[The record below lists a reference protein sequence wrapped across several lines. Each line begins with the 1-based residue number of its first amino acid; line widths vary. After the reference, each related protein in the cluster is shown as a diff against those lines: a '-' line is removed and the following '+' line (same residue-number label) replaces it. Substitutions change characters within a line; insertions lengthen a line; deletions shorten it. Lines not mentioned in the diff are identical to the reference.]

1 VNERQDYLFI
11 RPSRTS
17 GNHLGKILSSTDLTH
32 SPTHSPIYLRP
43 LKTTSNKEHLSNTN
57 KKNLF
62 ADLFS
67 TMVHLS
73 TLLGAATL
81 ATFALS
87 DSASAHPGQQQHVKS
102 AAEIAH
108 RKLFHAN
115 AQRSLKACA
124 NSPHARK
131 LQERTVAH
139 RAAKVQ
145 QLRQEQAARR
155 RLAAADVLATSHKTN
170 LTDVTV
176 DTDPT
181 TLFGTDPKC
190 ILEPEV
196 TQGPYYVSGELI
208 RNDIRETQAG
218 VDLYAE
224 IQFIDVN
231 TCTPVEDYYVDFW
244 HCNSTGVYAGVVAS
258 GNGDS
263 SDLTNVNKTFNR
275 GLAPTDADG
284 LVNFITTFPG
294 HYTSRAT
301 HIHIL
306 GQHDGTVLANNTYS
320 GGKAASVGQLFFDQD
335 LLTEVEATS
344 AYNVNKQPVTL
355 NSADSIFAEET
366 ASGFDPVMEYALLGD
381 SVEDGVFAWI
391 SVGVDMTISKTV
403 SGAATLTADG
413 GVMNSS
419 NGVSGGGGGGN
430 GPSGSMGGAP
440 PSGSGFGGGSMGAPP
455 SGSMG
460 GAPASSEV
468 TAPTTASST
477 SSSSAAS
484 EASTTSAPSACVQSR
499 RV

>member
-1 VNERQDYLFI
+1 
-11 RPSRTS
+11 
-17 GNHLGKILSSTDLTH
+17 
-32 SPTHSPIYLRP
+32 
-43 LKTTSNKEHLSNTN
+43 
-57 KKNLF
+57 
-62 ADLFS
+62 
-67 TMVHLS
+67 MVHLS
-73 TLLGAATL
+73 TLLGAAAL

-87 DSASAHPGQQQHVKS
+87 DSVSAHPGQQHHVKS

-131 LQERTVAH
+131 LQERTVAR

-196 TQGPYYVSGELI
+196 TQGPYYVTGELI

-263 SDLTNVNKTFNR
+263 SDLTNVDKTFNR

-320 GGKAASVGQLFFDQD
+320 GGKTASVGQLFFDQD
-335 LLTEVEATS
+335 LITEVEATS
-344 AYNVNKQPVTL
+344 AYSVNKQSLTL

-381 SVEDGVFAWI
+381 SIEDGVFAWI

-403 SGAATLTADG
+403 TGAATLTADG
-413 GVMNSS
+413 GVMNAS
-419 NGVSGGGGGGN
+419 NGMSGGGGN

-440 PSGSGFGGGSMGAPP
+440 PSGSGFGGGSMGPPP
-455 SGSMG
+455 SGSVG

-468 TAPTTASST
+468 TAPTAASTT